1 MPQTDRV
8 AIVTGA
14 SRGIGRA
21 IALELAA
28 QGCDIVLNY
37 ARRADSA
44 AEVVEAIEAGG
55 RRAVAVQANI
65 GEPAA
70 AQALCDAA
78 LSAFGRID
86 IVVNNAGVSSNETF
100 IADTPESVWRAM
112 LTTNLDGVYHMV
124 RAVVP
129 HMRARRSGHIVN
141 LSSNVTQRMPATFG
155 PYTISKVAVE
165 ALTRI
170 LAKEEGPH
178 GIRVNAVA
186 PGPIMTEMLAGLLEH
201 MGADKAEA
209 FVRSVPLG
217 RTGEPREIAA
227 IVAMLVS
234 DVASYVTGQVVYV
247 NGGGPGG

>member
-1 MPQTDRV
+1 MPDTDRV

-44 AEVVEAIEAGG
+44 AEVVAAIEAGG
-55 RRAVAVQANI
+55 RRALAVQADI
-65 GEPAA
+65 GGAEAA
-70 AQALCDAA
+70 KRLCGAA
-78 LSAFGRID
+78 LDSFGRID
-86 IVVNNAGVSSNETF
+86 VVVNNAGVSSNETL
-100 IADTPESVWRAM
+100 IADTPEEAWREM
-112 LTTNLDGVYHMV
+112 LATNLDGVYHMV

-129 HMRARRSGHIVN
+129 LMRAQGHGHIVN

-201 MGADKAEA
+201 MGPEKAAA

-217 RTGEPREIAA
+217 RTGEPHEIAA